1 MKINLHL
8 CQHIRAFLSDKKLC
22 VTYQTPCR
30 TSGHLIFQSYPC
42 YFCGTTPRSGHQVQ
56 YQCYLRG
63 AMLCQW
69 SHSNLLRAYRFESVF
84 YSQAFF
90 TLCFFL
96 PFKISLAVAVQ
107 RQTWQGFMLIFKTQ
121 PQLCLDQAIRKRF
134 ICRSF
139 YLRAKASH
147 GKASFMEN
155 QFCGNI
161 HSL

>member
-8 CQHIRAFLSDKKLC
+8 SQHIRAFLSDKKLC

-90 TLCFFL
+90 TLYFFL
-96 PFKISLAVAVQ
+96 PFKISLGVAVQ
-107 RQTWQGFMLIFKTQ
+107 LQTQQGFMLIFKTQ
-121 PQLCLDQAIRKRF
+121 PQLCLDHDNPQKI
-134 ICRSF
+134 
-139 YLRAKASH
+139 YLQ
-147 GKASFMEN
+147 
-155 QFCGNI
+155 QFLSKG
-161 HSL
+161 